1 MPARK
6 KGFTLIELL
15 VVIAIIAILAAI
27 LFPVFAKAR
36 EAARKSTCQ
45 SNMKQIGTALAT
57 YMSDNSST
65 LPSSAYGTTAAS
77 QGTYTNF
84 GTLVGTLPPTQASF
98 NNNPT
103 WAMRLYSNLQNKDIV
118 WCPSDSK
125 KDPSGKANDDAARQ
139 ISYWWKYAIDSA
151 WAGNGLA
158 STNDRCQKETDF
170 SYPSEQIFLY
180 ENKPWHSGGGT
191 GLKMGS
197 QINVAYLDGH
207 VKNVSL
213 KSTSTTYTSVAT
225 ANGEPRYFNRFAGDG
240 TTNAQTFTTSGV
252 SYVDPRLYCDDL

>member
-65 LPSSAYGTTAAS
+65 LPSSAAAGTAAASGRFERFGTQYGTIPPKAA
-77 QGTYTNF
+77 NF
-84 GTLVGTLPPTQASF
+84 A
-98 NNNPT
+98 NAT
-103 WAMRLYSNLQNKDIV
+103 WPMRLYSTLQNKDVV
-118 WCPSDSK
+118 WCPSDSN
-125 KDPSGKANDDAARQ
+125 KDIANDTTKV
-139 ISYWWKYAIDSA
+139 SYWWKYAIDAA
-151 WAGNGLA
+151 WGGYGNSMNG
-158 STNDRCQKETDF
+158 DMCQKETDF
-170 SYPSEQIFLY
+170 AFPADQIFIY
-180 ENKPWHSGGGT
+180 EHRPWHFGGGS
-191 GLKMGS
+191 GLKNGS
-197 QINVAYLDGH
+197 QFNVCFLDGH
-207 VKNVSL
+207 VKAVTL
-213 KSTSTTYTSVAT
+213 KSSGNTYSDNPT

-240 TTNAQTFTTSGV
+240 TNNAQTYPAAGT
-252 SYVDPRLYCDDL
+252 YCDPRSYCDEL